1 VKFVPTELPEVV
13 IVTPEVLSDS
23 RGHLFET
30 YHGRKF
36 AEAAIDAIF
45 VQDTQSRS
53 AFGVIRGLHAQRLK
67 PQAKLIRVLQG
78 AIFDVAVDIR
88 KGSPTFARWVAVELS
103 AENRRMLFVPRNFA
117 HGFCVTSTYAEV
129 EYKSSNFYQPA
140 DELRIAWNDPA
151 IGVKWPTNQPILSDD
166 DARAGSLDQ
175 LIEQLP
181 VFPSSPDT

>member
-1 VKFVPTELPEVV
+1 MKFVPTELPEVV

-67 PQAKLIRVLQG
+67 PQAKMMRVLQG
-78 AIFDVAVDIR
+78 AIVDVAVDIR

-129 EYKSSNFYQPA
+129 EYKSSNFYQPRTSSNR
-140 DELRIAWNDPA
+140 LIL
-151 IGVKWPTNQPILSDD
+151 IGVKWRQPTLFPTTTRRQS
-166 DARAGSLDQ
+166 DQ

-181 VFPSSPDT
+181 VSFLT